1 MTQSTMPPSTT
12 PPSTMSKSTMS
23 KVASIISPL
32 IVVAVSLLGYVV
44 LVAQKK
50 APGQKV
56 QADSISVVETIPVTL
71 FNGHIEIK
79 LDGTV
84 TPLREITLSAEVA
97 GRVEKKSPRCRAGKY
112 LAPSSFILKIDS
124 QDYDIEFNSLIKDL
138 EEAAV
143 VLKELE
149 VEVINTNQLI
159 ELAEE
164 DLKLQQKEM
173 KRIQKLRERNVATGS
188 QLDKAN
194 QILLVSKR
202 SLEMQRNQ
210 YRLLGTKRFRLYRS
224 GEKILLRLKQAYLNQ
239 QRTTITS
246 PVRGIIVKDHVE
258 QGEYVKKG
266 DPLVT
271 IEETSAVEIR
281 CNLKMDELYWI
292 RQQSTSNQK
301 KVSIKSLSKKKA
313 KKRVKKKTDSF
324 ETFNKQVADHERLR
338 KKLDQLLAQVSGDNF
353 DDIHRPLMRL
363 VEDFLKEES
372 SLAVNM
378 SDASGQISDVS
389 LKQRI
394 SYELPLTP
402 VKVTYQLNDEIFS
415 WEGELSRFDGAGL
428 DEKTRTIPCRVIVRH
443 PLQSSEANK
452 KGLPAL
458 IRGMFVNLIMEV
470 QTDIPLYQIPIQA
483 IHPGAVIWVAKK
495 GKLHIQPV
503 SIIRQTSEYAL
514 VRVEKNKIMAGDNI
528 IISPLATVEEGL
540 PVKVKGV
547 Q

>member
-1 MTQSTMPPSTT
+1 MTQSTPPQ
-12 PPSTMSKSTMS
+12 STMS

-32 IVVAVSLLGYVV
+32 IVVAVSILGYVV

-50 APGQKV
+50 APGQKE
-56 QADSISVVETIPVTL
+56 QTDSISVVETTPVTL
-71 FNGHIEIK
+71 FDGHIEIK

-97 GRVEKKSPRCRAGKY
+97 GRIEQKSPRCRAGKY
-112 LAPSSFILKIDS
+112 LTPSSFLLKIDS
-124 QDYDIEFNSLIKDL
+124 QDYDIEFNSLIKEL

-159 ELAEE
+159 KLAEE

-188 QLDKAN
+188 QLDKAK

-210 YRLLGTKRFRLYRS
+210 HRLLGTKRFRLYRS

-246 PVRGIIVKDHVE
+246 PVRGIVVKDHVE

-301 KVSIKSLSKKKA
+301 KVSIKLPLKKRA
-313 KKRVKKKTDSF
+313 KKNADTF

-353 DDIHRPLMRL
+353 DNIHRPLMRL

-372 SLAVNM
+372 SLAVNIGNT
-378 SDASGQISDVS
+378 SGQIPDVS
-389 LKQRI
+389 FKQRT
-394 SYELPLTP
+394 SYELPPTP

-443 PLQSSEANK
+443 PLQSSKANK

-483 IHPGAVIWVAKK
+483 IHPGGVIWIAKK
-495 GKLHIQPV
+495 GKLHIQPL

-514 VRVEKNKIMAGDNI
+514 VRAEKNKIMAGDNI